1 MISVTLDI
9 KTQNFLISNYLW
21 GFVDELNKMGNKVY
35 VNSLSQKAYNS
46 GRYDARLG
54 NAEIGWMER
63 EYPDILADILE

>member
-1 MISVTLDI
+1 MIEVKLDI
-9 KTQNFLISNYLW
+9 KTQNFLISNYIH
-21 GFVDELNKMGNKVY
+21 GFVDELNKMGNRVY
-35 VNSLSQKAYNS
+35 TNGISQKAYNS